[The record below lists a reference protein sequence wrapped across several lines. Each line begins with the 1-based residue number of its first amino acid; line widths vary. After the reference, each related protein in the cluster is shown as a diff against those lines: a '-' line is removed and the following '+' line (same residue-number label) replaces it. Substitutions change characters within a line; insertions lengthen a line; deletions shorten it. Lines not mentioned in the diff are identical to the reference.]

1 MAETPDSVSS
11 TLTPD
16 FANMLDEDRNLD
28 AYLENIDPDPADFIP
43 MYNAEC
49 IQKTGNFASSDPRYS
64 FESGPEHRPLTRE
77 ILASISPKCLRMI
90 EEIEKQD
97 EDDLRIYGRRFK
109 HFVYSGV
116 KSTTKLLATALMD
129 ILGIRLGYD
138 SAYLAPADE
147 KDKKWGKI
155 QLREVDDLYQTRYN
169 NLYLLNSVDVFGQ
182 PLGVAMRKELLTRF
196 NMRPENSHGEL
207 VRFIVMDSGFKEG
220 IDLFDIKYV
229 HIFEPQMTMADQK
242 QVIGRGTRTCG
253 QKGLDFHPTRGWP
266 LFVNIYDSEIPEEVR
281 FGFDNAATVYDLYMK
296 ALGLDVRL
304 LNLTADMER
313 MYIEGAIDNELNEAV
328 HSFELPITEG
338 EGIAGGGEGI
348 AGGNKYD
355 AEFQHILKQM
365 PLDRLVDVLV
375 NEENQIRLPATHD
388 EMRQYVRDNYM
399 ADYKWPEVVM
409 ENKCM
414 GGSAKT
420 GVGAAKAGGKAYAG
434 VGAAKAGGSPTL
446 QFTPTQDFIRMFMTP
461 QLDRKG
467 LMLIHST
474 GSGKT
479 CTAIATATSSFEE
492 QGYTILWVTRT
503 TLKSDIWKNMFDQV
517 CSESIR
523 TMIRLGAAVPADQK
537 GRMKLL
543 SKAWS
548 IRPMSYKQF
557 SNMVS
562 GKNSIYKDLVKR
574 NGAAD
579 PLRKTLVIIDEAHKL
594 YGDGGL
600 SPLEKPDM
608 TAFYDSVMRSYEV
621 SGTDS
626 VRLLIMTATPIT
638 TSPMEFVK
646 LLNLCRERQDRI
658 EDAFETFAQLYLDDT
673 GMFSAQGRDRFLN
686 EMAGYVSYLNREKD
700 ARTFAQPIIKH
711 VVTPILQSP
720 MYRAFDPRITR
731 VLMKTDAALLKAE
744 LDAAI
749 EARDALYEN
758 IKAESFGTIK
768 LVCNQF
774 AEKRVE
780 TACLKYANTAIRS
793 IMGFL
798 NEKRA
803 KSKDV
808 VKGVR
813 EKITEFNRMRRKV
826 LRNMYI
832 QIRQHKGAQA
842 GALEPDAQNGGRIVN
857 GGHTVNGGRTP
868 NQLPD
873 FGDDFHKYEQ
883 SSFNAIKTKC
893 KDPAKRAVFD
903 NYPEVV
909 RLREETDVMTLELKA
924 RDAGIKTMRTNLRK
938 GEQEV
943 RKTMKAE
950 KDGVRKALF
959 KEMLEQ
965 RVGENKL
972 KMNEAKLET
981 AEVRGVIQDRIA
993 RNERHTRKLKYALE
1007 RAYKKSLKNRAS
1019 NNDSDVES
1027 LSDLS
1032 TELEKSILIFNNATE
1047 IEDAELREFVQ
1058 NRAEKFA
1065 DDLREYQRGLSEEQ
1079 AAKEQAAID
1088 KEMKRVYRDIE
1099 KAYAKEAKAEAKT
1112 QKAVAKA
1119 EAKAEVK
1126 ALLKAARKTQKNV
1139 KK

>member
-1 MAETPDSVSS
+1 
-11 TLTPD
+11 
-16 FANMLDEDRNLD
+16 
-28 AYLENIDPDPADFIP
+28 
-43 MYNAEC
+43 
-49 IQKTGNFASSDPRYS
+49 
-64 FESGPEHRPLTRE
+64 
-77 ILASISPKCLRMI
+77 
-90 EEIEKQD
+90 
-97 EDDLRIYGRRFK
+97 
-109 HFVYSGV
+109 
-116 KSTTKLLATALMD
+116 
-129 ILGIRLGYD
+129 
-138 SAYLAPADE
+138 
-147 KDKKWGKI
+147 
-155 QLREVDDLYQTRYN
+155 
-169 NLYLLNSVDVFGQ
+169 
-182 PLGVAMRKELLTRF
+182 
-196 NMRPENSHGEL
+196 
-207 VRFIVMDSGFKEG
+207 
-220 IDLFDIKYV
+220 
-229 HIFEPQMTMADQK
+229 
-242 QVIGRGTRTCG
+242 
-253 QKGLDFHPTRGWP
+253 
-266 LFVNIYDSEIPEEVR
+266 
-281 FGFDNAATVYDLYMK
+281 
-296 ALGLDVRL
+296 
-304 LNLTADMER
+304 
-313 MYIEGAIDNELNEAV
+313 
-328 HSFELPITEG
+328 
-338 EGIAGGGEGI
+338 
-348 AGGNKYD
+348 
-355 AEFQHILKQM
+355 
-365 PLDRLVDVLV
+365 
-375 NEENQIRLPATHD
+375 
-388 EMRQYVRDNYM
+388 
-399 ADYKWPEVVM
+399 
-409 ENKCM
+409 
-414 GGSAKT
+414 
-420 GVGAAKAGGKAYAG
+420 
-434 VGAAKAGGSPTL
+434 
-446 QFTPTQDFIRMFMTP
+446 
-461 QLDRKG
+461 
-467 LMLIHST
+467 
-474 GSGKT
+474 
-479 CTAIATATSSFEE
+479 
-492 QGYTILWVTRT
+492 
-503 TLKSDIWKNMFDQV
+503 
-517 CSESIR
+517 
-523 TMIRLGAAVPADQK
+523 
-537 GRMKLL
+537 
-543 SKAWS
+543 
-548 IRPMSYKQF
+548 
-557 SNMVS
+557 
-562 GKNSIYKDLVKR
+562 
-574 NGAAD
+574 
-579 PLRKTLVIIDEAHKL
+579 
-594 YGDGGL
+594 
-600 SPLEKPDM
+600 
-608 TAFYDSVMRSYEV
+608 
-621 SGTDS
+621 
-626 VRLLIMTATPIT
+626 
-638 TSPMEFVK
+638 
-646 LLNLCRERQDRI
+646 
-658 EDAFETFAQLYLDDT
+658 
-673 GMFSAQGRDRFLN
+673 
-686 EMAGYVSYLNREKD
+686 
-700 ARTFAQPIIKH
+700 
-711 VVTPILQSP
+711 

>member
-1 MAETPDSVSS
+1 
-11 TLTPD
+11 
-16 FANMLDEDRNLD
+16 
-28 AYLENIDPDPADFIP
+28 
-43 MYNAEC
+43 
-49 IQKTGNFASSDPRYS
+49 
-64 FESGPEHRPLTRE
+64 
-77 ILASISPKCLRMI
+77 
-90 EEIEKQD
+90 
-97 EDDLRIYGRRFK
+97 
-109 HFVYSGV
+109 
-116 KSTTKLLATALMD
+116 
-129 ILGIRLGYD
+129 
-138 SAYLAPADE
+138 
-147 KDKKWGKI
+147 
-155 QLREVDDLYQTRYN
+155 
-169 NLYLLNSVDVFGQ
+169 
-182 PLGVAMRKELLTRF
+182 
-196 NMRPENSHGEL
+196 
-207 VRFIVMDSGFKEG
+207 
-220 IDLFDIKYV
+220 
-229 HIFEPQMTMADQK
+229 
-242 QVIGRGTRTCG
+242 
-253 QKGLDFHPTRGWP
+253 
-266 LFVNIYDSEIPEEVR
+266 
-281 FGFDNAATVYDLYMK
+281 MK

-313 MYIEGAIDNELNEAV
+313 MYIEGAIDNELNKAV
-328 HSFELPITEG
+328 HSFKLPLTKG
-338 EGIAGGGEGI
+338 EGIAGGGG
-348 AGGNKYD
+348 AGGGGQYD
-355 AEFQHILKQM
+355 TEFQHILRQM

-414 GGSAKT
+414 GGSAKAD
-420 GVGAAKAGGKAYAG
+420 V
-434 VGAAKAGGSPTL
+434 KAGGSPTL
-446 QFTPTQDFIRMFMTP
+446 QFTPTQDFVRMFMTP

-467 LMLIHST
+467 IMLIHST

-523 TMIRLGAAVPADQK
+523 TMIRLGAAIPADQK
-537 GRMKLL
+537 SRMKLL

-562 GKNSIYKDLVKR
+562 GKNNIYKDLVKR
-574 NGAAD
+574 NGLAD

-608 TAFYDSVMRSYEV
+608 TAFYESVMRSYEV

-658 EDAFETFAQLYLDDT
+658 EDAFETFAQLYLDEA
-673 GMFSAQGRDRFLN
+673 GMFSPQGRDRFLD

-711 VVTPILQSP
+711 VITPILQSP
-720 MYRAFDPRITR
+720 MYRAFDPRLTR
-731 VLMKTDAALLKAE
+731 VLMKTDAALLKTE

-749 EARDALYEN
+749 EAREALYEN

-780 TACLKYANTAIRS
+780 TACLRYANAAIRS
-793 IMGFL
+793 IMGFI

-803 KSKDV
+803 KSKEV
-808 VKGVR
+808 VKEVR
-813 EKITEFNRMRRKV
+813 KKITEFNRMRREV

-832 QIRQHKGAQA
+832 QIRQHKRTPAEA
-842 GALEPDAQNGGRIVN
+842 YKV
-857 GGHTVNGGRTP
+857 GGRTP
-868 NQLPD
+868 NPLPD
-873 FGDDFHKYEQ
+873 FDDDFHKYEQ

-909 RLREETDVMTLELKA
+909 RLREETDVITTELKA
-924 RDAGIKTMRTNLRK
+924 RDAGLKTMRANLRK

-981 AEVRGVIQDRIA
+981 AEVRAVIQDRIA

-1007 RAYKKSLKNRAS
+1007 RAYKKSLKNRVS

-1032 TELEKSILIFNNATE
+1032 TEAEKSILIFNNATE

-1058 NRAEKFA
+1058 NRTEQFA

-1079 AAKEQAAID
+1079 AAKEQAAA
-1088 KEMKRVYRDIE
+1088 E
-1099 KAYAKEAKAEAKT
+1099 KAYAKEAKAEAKAEAKT
-1112 QKAVAKA
+1112 RKA
-1119 EAKAEVK
+1119 EAKAEAKTRKAEAKAEAK

>member
-1 MAETPDSVSS
+1 MAETPDSVSTMGS
-11 TLTPD
+11 TDTPD
-16 FANMLDEDRNLD
+16 FADMLDEDRDLD
-28 AYLENIDPDPADFIP
+28 DYLENIDPDPADFIP
-43 MYNAEC
+43 MYNSEC
-49 IQKTGNFASSDPRYS
+49 IQKIGNFASSDPRYS

-129 ILGIRLGYD
+129 ILGVRLGYD
-138 SAYLAPADE
+138 SAYLAPVDE

-313 MYIEGAIDNELNEAV
+313 MYIEGAVDNELNEAV
-328 HSFELPITEG
+328 HSFELPSLSV
-338 EGIAGGGEGI
+338 GGG
-348 AGGNKYD
+348 GGGSQYD

-388 EMRQYVRDNYM
+388 EMRQYIRDNYT

-414 GGSAKT
+414 GGT
-420 GVGAAKAGGKAYAG
+420 AKAVAG
-434 VGAAKAGGSPTL
+434 DKAKAGGSPTL
-446 QFTPTQDFIRMFMTP
+446 QFTPTQDFVRMFMTP

-467 LMLIHST
+467 IMLIHST

-492 QGYTILWVTRT
+492 QDYTILWVTRT

-537 GRMKLL
+537 SRMKLL

-574 NGAAD
+574 NGAVD

-621 SGTDS
+621 SGADS

-658 EDAFETFAQLYLDDT
+658 EDVFETFAPLYLDET
-673 GMFSAQGRDRFLN
+673 GMFSPQGRDRFLN

-711 VVTPILQSP
+711 VITPILQSP

-731 VLMKTDAALLKAE
+731 VLMKTDADALKAE

-749 EARDALYEN
+749 EAREALYEN

-780 TACLKYANTAIRS
+780 TACLRYANAAIRS

-803 KSKDV
+803 NSKNV
-808 VKGVR
+808 VKEVR
-813 EKITEFNRMRRKV
+813 EKITEFNRMRREV

-832 QIRQHKGAQA
+832 QIRQHKRTPA
-842 GALEPDAQNGGRIVN
+842 GGDAVN

-868 NQLPD
+868 NPLPD
-873 FGDDFHKYEQ
+873 FDDDFHKYEQ

-909 RLREETDVMTLELKA
+909 RLREEIDVITTELKA
-924 RDAGIKTMRTNLRK
+924 RDAGLKTMRTNLRK

-965 RVGENKL
+965 RIGENKL

-981 AEVRGVIQDRIA
+981 AEVRAVIQDRIA

-1007 RAYKKSLKNRAS
+1007 RAYKKSLKNRAL
-1019 NNDSDVES
+1019 NNDSDVDS
-1027 LSDLS
+1027 LNDLS
-1032 TELEKSILIFNNATE
+1032 TEAEKGILIFNNATE

-1058 NRAEKFA
+1058 IRVEQFA

-1079 AAKEQAAID
+1079 AAKEQAAA
-1088 KEMKRVYRDIE
+1088 E
-1099 KAYAKEAKAEAKT
+1099 KAYAKEAKAEAKAEAKT
-1112 QKAVAKA
+1112 RKAVAKS
-1119 EAKAEVK
+1119 EVK